1 VNPQLQV
8 VLLAL
13 SWSGVVGA
21 CGLVLVRVGGTRS
34 VRASLVAVAV
44 AGLVAVVAGV
54 VGTARAM
61 FLSGHDLGVVVLV
74 SLVSGA
80 VGVLVALSLAG
91 RVTADVRTLV
101 RAATAVERAA
111 GAGSDAPPPLDDLP
125 GPRTAEFR
133 LVREELAAAA
143 RRLADA
149 QRRERALEASR
160 RELVAW
166 VSHDLRTPLAGIRA
180 MAEALED
187 GVADDEARYHRQI
200 RREVDHLS
208 RLVDDLFELSRIQSG
223 SLRLRLDRLDAAA
236 LAGDVVAGVSPV
248 GQARGVRLR
257 ASLAPGRLEADG
269 ASLGRVLA
277 NLVVNAV
284 RHTPSGGTVEV
295 STAAERGLGGDV
307 VVLAVSDGCGGI
319 PAEDLERVFEPGW
332 RGSTA
337 RSPQSDA
344 EADAGVGGGG
354 GLGLA
359 IARGIVDAHGGGIS
373 VRNTGPG
380 CRFEVRLPAAG
391 PPP

>member
-1 VNPQLQV
+1 MNPQVQV

-21 CGLVLVRVGGTRS
+21 CALVLVRVGGTRS

-101 RAATAVERAA
+101 QAATAVERAA
-111 GAGSDAPPPLDDLP
+111 EAGSGAPPALDDLP

-149 QRRERALEASR
+149 QRRERSLEASR

-187 GVADDEARYHRQI
+187 GVADDEGRYHRQI

-223 SLRLRLDRLDAAA
+223 TLRLRLDRLDAAA
-236 LAGDVVAGVSPV
+236 LAGDVVAGVTPV
-248 GQARGVRLR
+248 GRARGVRLE
-257 ASLAPGRLEADG
+257 ASLAPGGLEADG

-295 STAAERGLGGDV
+295 RTAAERGATGDV

-359 IARGIVDAHGGGIS
+359 IARGIVDAHGGRIS

-391 PPP
+391 PRN